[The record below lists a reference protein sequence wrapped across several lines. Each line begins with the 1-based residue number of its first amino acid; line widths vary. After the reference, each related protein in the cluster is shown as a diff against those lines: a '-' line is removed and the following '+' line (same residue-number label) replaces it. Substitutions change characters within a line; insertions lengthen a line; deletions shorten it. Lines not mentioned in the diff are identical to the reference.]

1 MAIPPIWQGDIFK
14 LCKPAVFYPDK
25 PVFMLIPLDGSSGCT
40 ANICSPEAAAIDRAK
55 RYEADASAHRANRHG
70 YA

>member
-1 MAIPPIWQGDIFK
+1 MRKAPIWQGDIFK

-40 ANICSPEAAAIDRAK
+40 ANFCADEPEAVRRAQLW
-55 RYEADASAHRANRHG
+55 EAGALQYRASLKGN
-70 YA
+70 